1 LIIPFLGIPAVSG
14 IPGAWLRTAIIGWK
28 VEAGIKKHM
37 TEKVAAQFKKLLL
50 ARRDD
55 LARQIVQTVAAP
67 EPEENPQVLPPDEPV
82 SADSAAAIAPSGQD
96 AHAQG
101 LIAQMDAALARI
113 AAGTYGECIAC
124 NKEIGT
130 KRLVAFP
137 CARYCLACASTLRK
151 RL

>member
-1 LIIPFLGIPAVSG
+1 
-14 IPGAWLRTAIIGWK
+14 
-28 VEAGIKKHM
+28 M
-37 TEKVAAQFKKLLL
+37 TDKVAAQFKKLLL

-55 LARQIVQTVAAP
+55 LARQIVQPVASP

-82 SADSAAAIAPSGQD
+82 SAAAAAIDLAPSAQD

-137 CARYCLACASTLRK
+137 CARYCLACASTLQK
-151 RL
+151 RR

>member
-1 LIIPFLGIPAVSG
+1 
-14 IPGAWLRTAIIGWK
+14 
-28 VEAGIKKHM
+28 M

-55 LARQIVQTVAAP
+55 LTRRIVQPATLQV
-67 EPEENPQVLPPDEPV
+67 PEENPQVLPPDEPV
-82 SADSAAAIAPSGQD
+82 SADSAPALDLAPSGQD
-96 AHAQG
+96 ARTQE

-137 CARYCLACASTLRK
+137 CARYCLACASTFQKHR
-151 RL
+151 